1 MACALAENIL
11 YYESLSDYQMKPL
24 VSLIS
29 DFEVTVRIML
39 NSLDDDD
46 SDDYYLSKEL
56 GMHTKF
62 LTMLVAKSFT
72 VEYNSMT
79 DTEKENNKELKE
91 KADLIEN
98 SIKNIRDKVCAGYA
112 LSYLKTLEK
121 DRLRYIKNLILF

>member
-11 YYESLSDYQMKPL
+11 YYESLNDYQMKPL

-29 DFEVTVRIML
+29 QFEMSINEML
-39 NSLDDDD
+39 NSEENCD

-56 GMHTKF
+56 GKQTKF

-72 VEYNSMT
+72 IEYNSMT
-79 DTEKENNKELKE
+79 DIEKENNKELKT